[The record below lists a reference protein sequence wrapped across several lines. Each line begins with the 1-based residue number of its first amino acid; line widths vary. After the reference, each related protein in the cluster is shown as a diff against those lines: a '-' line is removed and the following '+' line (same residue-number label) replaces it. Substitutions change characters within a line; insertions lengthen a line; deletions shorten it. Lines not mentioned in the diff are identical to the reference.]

1 MPYPKAGQEPYLLR
15 QLGDL
20 FRRHP
25 NTTVIWAHCG
35 LGRVVH
41 PVHEQ
46 VKIVEYALSDPTLKH
61 VNIDISWDEVA
72 KYIVATPETV
82 KATADLINKY
92 PDRFLLG
99 TDEVAPTDQHKYL
112 KIYYMYK
119 PLFAQLTPEA
129 KEKLTKGNY
138 KRIFDAARVKV
149 RAWEKAHADDK
160 GPLVTPTPSSGVGA
174 AN

>member
-1 MPYPKAGQEPYLLR
+1 MR

-25 NTTVIWAHCG
+25 NTTIIWAHCG
-35 LGRVVH
+35 LGRIIH
-41 PVHEQ
+41 PVREQ
-46 VKIVEYALSDPTLKH
+46 VKIVEYALSDPGLKH
-61 VNIDISWDEVA
+61 VNVDISWDEVA

-82 KATADLINKY
+82 KAVAELINKY

-99 TDEVAPTDQHKYL
+99 TDEVVAYRSARNTSRV
-112 KIYYMYK
+112 YYMYK
-119 PLFAQLTPEA
+119 PLFCRKLTPEA

-149 RAWEKAHADDK
+149 RAWEKAHANDK
-160 GPLVTPTPSSGVGA
+160 EYRGNAYTIVWCGQLIRKLKRIDY
-174 AN
+174 